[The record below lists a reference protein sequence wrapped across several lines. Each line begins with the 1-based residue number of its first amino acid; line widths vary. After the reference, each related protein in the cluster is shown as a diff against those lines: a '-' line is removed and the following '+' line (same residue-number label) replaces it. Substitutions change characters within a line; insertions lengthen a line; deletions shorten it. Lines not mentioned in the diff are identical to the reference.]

1 MEILIIIFTIL
12 FTILIIIIF
21 LIPIF
26 KIFLIPIFKP
36 IFKKNNNEI
45 IIKEENIKE
54 NEITKIQN
62 EFLENIEKKEYIMT
76 YTEKIFFEV
85 LNEYLKNKNYIL
97 FTKVRLADVF
107 KIKKW
112 RWYNWLF
119 TYNRIKS
126 KHIDFLITD
135 INWKILKVIEL
146 DDYRHSKNNESKSDM
161 TKNIIFN
168 TFWIDFIRF
177 EVWKKRNIEKLNLI

>member
-1 MEILIIIFTIL
+1 MEILII
-12 FTILIIIIF
+12 LIIIIC
-21 LIPIF
+21 LPIILNTN
-26 KIFLIPIFKP
+26 KT
-36 IFKKNNNEI
+36 NNE
-45 IIKEENIKE
+45 EENIKE
-54 NEITKIQN
+54 NEIKKIQN
-62 EFLENIEKKEYIMT
+62 EFLENIEKNEFIMT
-76 YTEKIFFEV
+76 YTEKKFFEV

-97 FTKVRLADVF
+97 FTKVRLADIF

-112 RWYNWLF
+112 KWFNWLS

-146 DDYRHSKNNESKSDM
+146 DDYRHSKINENKSDM

-177 EVWKKRNIEKLNLI
+177 EVWKKWNIEELNLI